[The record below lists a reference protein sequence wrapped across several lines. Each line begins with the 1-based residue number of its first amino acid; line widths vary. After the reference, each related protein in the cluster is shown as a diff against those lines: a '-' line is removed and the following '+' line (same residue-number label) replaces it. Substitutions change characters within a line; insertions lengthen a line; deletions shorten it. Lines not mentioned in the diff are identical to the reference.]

1 MVKFVNTISP
11 LGTHKHFGIIGYMKV
26 CSCAL
31 CWTLCLHHLM
41 VHHRILKVKIRPNL
55 FFPLKGETI
64 NRSGWNLMCK
74 RIPWVYSHGPNLAL
88 ISELGV
94 GRGAPQLKN
103 FINYSGIAAVS
114 CLMGM
119 TVYNDQGEIWRIT
132 CKIQPWSAKVGIG
145 ATRFQN
151 FVKICILNVFL
162 HYILFSPVLT
172 SLSPY
177 CLTGSLVLEVSHLQ
191 STVLND
197 EHSEQKHCNDVVS
210 KVIVK
215 LFVHLYGRL

>member
-1 MVKFVNTISP
+1 MQNS
-11 LGTHKHFGIIGYMKV
+11 
-26 CSCAL
+26 
-31 CWTLCLHHLM
+31 
-41 VHHRILKVKIRPNL
+41 
-55 FFPLKGETI
+55 
-64 NRSGWNLMCK
+64 
-74 RIPWVYSHGPNLAL
+74 AL
-88 ISELGV
+88 ISEGWYRSHQISKFCQNLH
-94 GRGAPQLKN
+94 
-103 FINYSGIAAVS
+103 
-114 CLMGM
+114 
-119 TVYNDQGEIWRIT
+119 
-132 CKIQPWSAKVGIG
+132 
-145 ATRFQN
+145 FQR
-151 FVKICILNVFL
+151 FL